1 MYSYPKLN
9 FILSN
14 NVCETWSSWAPCIFP
29 NGHENKYMIVNIKN
43 DSLGPSESFLH
54 TLVVCGPPERHS
66 RNREGLRGTQVSSSL
81 IWILRTFNRL
91 WDLELLALREPL
103 LRPAHGRRCCQLW
116 PLSLGVWWPGR
127 NELICLCRYRSPGFH
142 VQSWYDEVKD
152 YTYPYPH
159 ECNPWCP
166 ERCSGAMCTHY
177 TQVKLEEQAM
187 TSA

>member
-1 MYSYPKLN
+1 MIPWGQVKVSCTHWWYVGHPKDTPG
-9 FILSN
+9 I
-14 NVCETWSSWAPCIFP
+14 ER
-29 NGHENKYMIVNIKN
+29 
-43 DSLGPSESFLH
+43 DSGD
-54 TLVVCGPPERHS
+54 
-66 RNREGLRGTQVSSSL
+66 TQVSSLL
-81 IWILRTFNRL
+81 IWILGTFNRL
-91 WDLELLALREPL
+91 WDLELLALREPR
-103 LRPAHGRRCCQLW
+103 LRPAHGRWCCQLW
-116 PLSLGVWWPGR
+116 PLSFGVWWPGH
-127 NELICLCRYRSPGFH
+127 NKLICLCRYRSPGFH